1 MASKPMLRS
10 LKVLR
15 ENDWQCAV
23 VERWKPVFDKKT
35 RQLRPFGVRVDAFG
49 FGDILA
55 YSATRKQIALIQT
68 TDASSFSKR
77 RLKTLALPELY
88 GWKAAGGLVF
98 LHGWGKQGPR
108 GKRKTWTLKEE
119 VL

>member
-35 RQLRPFGVRVDAFG
+35 RQL
-49 FGDILA
+49 
-55 YSATRKQIALIQT
+55 
-68 TDASSFSKR
+68 
-77 RLKTLALPELY
+77 
-88 GWKAAGGLVF
+88 GLVF